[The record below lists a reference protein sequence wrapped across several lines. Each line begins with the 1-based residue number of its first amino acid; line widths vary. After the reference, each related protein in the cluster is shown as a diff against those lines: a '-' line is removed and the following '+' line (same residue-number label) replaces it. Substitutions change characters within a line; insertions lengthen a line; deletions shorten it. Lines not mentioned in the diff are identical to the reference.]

1 VDEDIPGSSYIV
13 SPDGEQVI
21 SISGLEAGSYRVELV
36 GTTGGA
42 YTLESVV
49 RQSGRDVSSKSFTG
63 SLVPGQVRAT
73 NVVFTAMEGAATQ
86 FMNDLQA
93 VPSGLTATSGNQ
105 TISLSWR
112 PFSEAGFGLAGYNVY
127 RSTATGG
134 GYSKITTAAVS
145 ATSYRDAGL
154 TNDVTYYYVV
164 TAVSSTGSETPYSR
178 QVNATPALAVPG
190 QTGQVICGPN
200 PVGPAGVAFYYQ
212 LPEGTAGAEIVIL
225 DLSGRLVFRTDVDPS
240 GTRYPAGGTWDP
252 VDLDGVLLANGP
264 YTFVLVADGR
274 AVGHGKMVIQR

>member
-1 VDEDIPGSSYIV
+1 
-13 SPDGEQVI
+13 
-21 SISGLEAGSYRVELV
+21 
-36 GTTGGA
+36 
-42 YTLESVV
+42 
-49 RQSGRDVSSKSFTG
+49 
-63 SLVPGQVRAT
+63 
-73 NVVFTAMEGAATQ
+73 MEGAATQ

-127 RSTATGG
+127 RSSATGG

-178 QVNATPALAVPG
+178 QVNATPALSVPG

-200 PVGPAGVAFYYQ
+200 P
-212 LPEGTAGAEIVIL
+212 AGAEIVIL
-225 DLSGRLVFRTDVDPS
+225 DLSGRLVFRMDVDPS

-252 VDLDGVLLANGP
+252 VDLNGVPLGNGP
-264 YTFVLVADGR
+264 YSFVLVVDGK
-274 AVGHGKMVIQR
+274 AVGHGKMVIQH